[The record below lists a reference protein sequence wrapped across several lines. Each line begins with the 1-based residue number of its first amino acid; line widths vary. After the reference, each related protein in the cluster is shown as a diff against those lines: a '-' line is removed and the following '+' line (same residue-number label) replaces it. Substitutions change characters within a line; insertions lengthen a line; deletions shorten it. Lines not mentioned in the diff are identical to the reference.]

1 MKRGIILFIL
11 SITLIACALG
21 IVIAHVLPPRVATE
35 FDVLRFGELP
45 VQEGGRIK
53 PLDTVARNSLML
65 ISGKQTVRLPK
76 GKGRLDALAWLMD
89 VTMRPE
95 VANTYKVFRI
105 DNGEVLGLFGWKQDE
120 KYFSIDEL
128 KEHFPKILEQIRNIN
143 PEPQLRSVYEVQ
155 INQLY
160 QALTVYDQLI
170 RMLTTGGHPDT
181 LEMEYATWA
190 ASIAPGMEAIQN
202 QELDKEFNLED
213 MHRFAGLADRYLE
226 LSKAVDYAIVPPVTA
241 AAKAENDWGN
251 IGQGMLDVI
260 LTGEINPVIENY
272 AELTL
277 AYRSGN
283 AEKFNETLSVLMKEV
298 EGDSPMGRVRFEMF
312 FNYFEPFYISS
323 IIYVMAFISVCV
335 SWICGGVGLRRVAFT
350 LVGIALM
357 THTFGLGARMYIQN
371 RPPVTNLYSSAIF
384 VGWGA
389 VVLGFMMERFHK
401 KGLGT
406 AVAAFVG
413 FCTLVIAHNLGAG
426 GDTLE
431 MMRAVLDSNFWL
443 STHVVI
449 VTLGYAAMFLAGIMG
464 IAFIVGGVFR
474 AQAESLKALTQMTY
488 GVIAFATLFS
498 FVGTMLGGI
507 WADQS
512 WGRFWGW
519 DPKEN
524 GALLIV
530 LWCAIMLHARWGKIV
545 RDLGFMV
552 MAVFGNIVTSWSW
565 FGTNML
571 GVGLHSYGFMDRA
584 FWALVLFMGS
594 QVMIMLLGFLAKR
607 TLSVKKI

>member
-1 MKRGIILFIL
+1 MKRSGLVIFL
-11 SITLIACALG
+11 SVTLIASALG
-21 IVIAHVLPPRVATE
+21 IIVAHMLPPRLATE
-35 FDVLRFGELP
+35 FNVPDFGKLP
-45 VQEGGRIK
+45 VQEGGRVK
-53 PLDTVARNSLML
+53 PMDTVARNALMV
-65 ISGKQTVRLPK
+65 IQGKQTVRLPEGK
-76 GKGRLDALAWLMD
+76 GKLDALPWLMD

-105 DNGEVLGLFGWKQDE
+105 DNDEVLGLFGWKQDE
-120 KYFSIDEL
+120 KYFSIDQL
-128 KEHFPKILEQIRNIN
+128 RPFFPTILEHVKEIN
-143 PEPQLRSVYEVQ
+143 PEPQLRTVFETQIHRLYES
-155 INQLY
+155 
-160 QALTVYDQLI
+160 LTLYDQFI
-170 RMLTTGGHPDT
+170 RLLSTGGHPES
-181 LEMEYATWA
+181 LEMEYATWS
-190 ASIAPGMEAIQN
+190 ASIPSGMEAIRAQA
-202 QELDKEFNLED
+202 EAKPFNIEVLN
-213 MHRFAGLADRYLE
+213 RFSGLADRYLE
-226 LSKAVDYAIVPPVTA
+226 LSKVINYGVIPPTTPE
-241 AAKAENDWGN
+241 AKADNDWGN
-251 IGQGMLDVI
+251 IGQGLLDTI
-260 LTGEINPVIENY
+260 ITKEINPVIENY
-272 AELTL
+272 AELML
-277 AYRSGN
+277 AYRAGD
-283 AEKFNETLSVLMKEV
+283 AERFNEVLSKQKTLLHKDVSQ
-298 EGDSPMGRVRFEMF
+298 GRIAFEEF
-312 FNYFEPFYISS
+312 FNRFEPFYLSS
-323 IIYVMAFISVCV
+323 IIYVMAFISVAL
-335 SWICGGVGLRRVAFT
+335 SWIYGGIGLRRVAFI
-350 LVGIALM
+350 LVGIALV
-357 THTFGLGARMYIQN
+357 THTFGLVARMYIQS

-389 VVLGFMMERFHK
+389 VVLGFLLERFHN

-431 MMRAVLDSNFWL
+431 MMRAVLDSNIWL
-443 STHVVI
+443 ATHVVI

-464 IAFIVGGVFR
+464 VVFILGALFKMEK
-474 AQAESLKALTQMTY
+474 ESLKALSQMAY

-545 RDLGFMV
+545 KDLGFMV
-552 MAVFGNIVTSWSW
+552 LAVFGNIVTSWSW

-584 FWALVLFMGS
+584 FWALTLFIASQLCVMMLGLFAQRVLKS
-594 QVMIMLLGFLAKR
+594 NQH
-607 TLSVKKI
+607 